1 MVYLLLVADL
11 EVGSQIGFKKMFN
24 SRRRFFSKELIRLA
38 GSNKIDEE
46 KLIARIHNSYKPIA
60 KIDELLDSRRTKD
73 EYKGDSEVAKQ
84 FKAFRYGIKDLL
96 FVLDGLFFNVSGK
109 EHIELNWAKAYADS
123 FDKTCEH
130 LLSLLDDATFL
141 DPILNEAHENREK
154 AEKDIE
160 QLRQCIRIINY
171 DYGDLQLV
179 RRSEAEEENL
189 WNQYTQDVADPD
201 EEQTLQEQLRELMKY
216 YVEKFGKS
224 GLFEREFMQSGI
236 TDPLRGQINRIHA
249 RVLMGLEQY
258 LKLSGGSPEKKLSM
272 KSAISSLLGNK
283 NVYKVMKDNK
293 NFQEW
298 LKLLEIFNNYLPS
311 T

>member
-1 MVYLLLVADL
+1 
-11 EVGSQIGFKKMFN
+11 MFN

-46 KLIARIHNSYKPIA
+46 KLIDRIHNSYKPIS
-60 KIDELLDSRRTKD
+60 KIDELLDSRRNKD
-73 EYKGDSEVAKQ
+73 EYKGDGEIAKQ
-84 FKAFRYGIKDLL
+84 FKQFRYGIKDLL
-96 FVLDGLFFNVSGK
+96 FVLDGLFFDVGGK
-109 EHIELNWAKAYADS
+109 LHIELTWAKAYADS
-123 FDKTCEH
+123 FDQTCGD
-130 LLSLLDDATFL
+130 LLRMLDNAEFL
-141 DPILNEAHENREK
+141 DPILKEAHENREK

-160 QLRQCIRIINY
+160 QLRECIRIINY

-201 EEQTLQEQLRELMKY
+201 EEQTLQEQLRGMMKY
-216 YVEKFGKS
+216 YVEKFGRS

-249 RVLMGLEQY
+249 RVMMGLEEY
-258 LKLSGGSPEKKLSM
+258 LKLSGGNPEKKLAM

-283 NVYKVMKDNK
+283 RVYMVLKDNK
-293 NFQEW
+293 DFQEW
-298 LKLLEIFNNYLPS
+298 LQLLEIFNNYLPS